1 MTLTELTNK
10 WSGISPY
17 GEGYLLVPDNHP
29 LSFHIGYDGQGHKC
43 FVVLNTG
50 KTDTIVSSK
59 AISVRCAMLA
69 AGGYSLSFVLNYPS
83 LDELFVKLCW
93 DLMDSSREDADPVA
107 KIINRYNSWL
117 RLLQQAS
124 HSILS
129 ANEQKGLV
137 GELLLLAEAID
148 NRGAETAVKA
158 WVGPEGADQDFNF
171 EDLWMEVKAVSIA
184 SDTVSISS
192 IQQLDRSDK
201 GILKVYFMDKTTSEG
216 AQTVSLPEQIATVK
230 GRIQSQKLNDVF
242 DCKLAKAGFFE
253 KDAEQYK
260 GNRYRIAEARCYG
273 VMDTFPRLTKSNVPT
288 GISQAKYSISLAVL
302 ESYRIQEK

>member
-10 WSGISPY
+10 WSSISPY

-59 AISVRCAMLA
+59 AISVRCAMLS

-93 DLMDSSREDADPVA
+93 DLMDSSREDPDPVA
-107 KIINRYNSWL
+107 KIVNRYNSWL

-124 HSILS
+124 HNILS

-137 GELLLLAEAID
+137 GELLLLEEAIVD
-148 NRGAETAVKA
+148 RGEETAVMA

-171 EDLWMEVKAVSIA
+171 ADLWMEAKAVSIA
-184 SDTVSISS
+184 ADSVSISS

-201 GILKVYFMDKTTSEG
+201 GVLKVYFMDKTTSEG
-216 AQTVSLPEQIATVK
+216 AQTVSLPEQIAAVSK
-230 GRIQSQKLNDVF
+230 RIQSAKLIDILY
-242 DCKLAKAGFFE
+242 CKLAKAGYFE

-260 GNRYRIAEARCYG
+260 GNRYRVAEARCYSVTG
-273 VMDTFPRLTKSNVPT
+273 TFPRLTKSNIPT
-288 GISQAKYSISLAVL
+288 GVSQAKYSISLAVL